1 MYSYHLFLISPASV
15 SSLPFL
21 SFIVTIFGG
30 NIPLI
35 FAIFFEEISSH
46 SFSIVF
52 LCFFTFFIEG
62 GLLVSLCYSPELCI
76 QLGISSL
83 SSLLFTSLLFFFH
96 LSIKPPQTTTL
107 PSFICF
113 SLGCF
118 WSLPP
123 VQYYEPLSTVLH
135 ALCLLHLIP
144 WIYSSLPLHIYRGF
158 DLGHTWLA

>member
-1 MYSYHLFLISPASV
+1 MYSYHLFLISPASI

-35 FAIFFEEISSH
+35 FAIFLKRFLVFLFLLFSSVSSH
-46 SFSIVF
+46 SSLKEAFLSLYAILQNSAFSWVYLPF
-52 LCFFTFFIEG
+52 LLCF
-62 GLLVSLCYSPELCI
+62 
-76 QLGISSL
+76 
-83 SSLLFTSLLFFFH
+83 SLLFFLH

-144 WIYSSLPLHIYRGF
+144 WIYSSLPLYIYRGF

>member
-1 MYSYHLFLISPASV
+1 MYSFHLFLISPASIG
-15 SSLPFL
+15 SLPFL
-21 SFIVTIFGG
+21 FFIVPIFGG

-35 FAIFFEEISSH
+35 LAIFLNRSLFFPFLLFSSVSLH
-46 SFSIVF
+46 SSLKKAFLSLCAILQNSAFSWVYLPF
-52 LCFFTFFIEG
+52 LLCF
-62 GLLVSLCYSPELCI
+62 
-76 QLGISSL
+76 
-83 SSLLFTSLLFFFH
+83 SLLFFLH

-135 ALCLLHLIP
+135 AFCLLHLIP
-144 WIYSSLPLHIYRGF
+144 
-158 DLGHTWLA
+158 

>member
-1 MYSYHLFLISPASV
+1 MYSYHLFLISPASI

-35 FAIFFEEISSH
+35 FAIFLKRFLVFLFLLFSSVSSH
-46 SFSIVF
+46 SSLKEAFLSLYAILQNSAFSWVYLPF
-52 LCFFTFFIEG
+52 LLCF
-62 GLLVSLCYSPELCI
+62 
-76 QLGISSL
+76 
-83 SSLLFTSLLFFFH
+83 SLLFFPQLFV
-96 LSIKPPQTTTL
+96 KPPQTTTL

-144 WIYSSLPLHIYRGF
+144 
-158 DLGHTWLA
+158 